1 MGRIIA
7 CVNEKGGV
15 AKTTTVKNVAVG
27 LSMEGKR
34 VLAIDLD
41 PSASLSKS
49 LGVDSASVQEKGT
62 ICNILDY
69 CIDCEEIPDGCGVVK
84 HQEEGID
91 IITSSRHLRAYESK
105 LMETMQRELVLQRY
119 VYSIRDNY
127 DYILIDCLAGLG
139 IFVTNALFCADA
151 LIIPVEPQFLAAS
164 AMQNLFVNIAQVR
177 KLNGTNRKPEIL
189 GGLFSKVRTNTNN
202 DKAVMDRLKNT
213 SSTGVRYFSTYIPHL
228 VAFSESD
235 AVQQSI
241 YKYAKNSAAAMI
253 YTDLVKEILEIE
265 ENR

>member
-1 MGRIIA
+1 MGKIIA

-15 AKTTTVKNVAVG
+15 AKTTTVKNVAIG
-27 LSMEGKR
+27 LAMKGKK

-49 LGVDSASVQEKGT
+49 LGLNAAKERGT
-62 ICNILDY
+62 ICDILDY
-69 CIDCEEIPDGCGVVK
+69 CIDCEKVPDDIGIVR
-84 HQEEGID
+84 QDEGID
-91 IITSSRHLRAYESK
+91 MITSSRDLRVYESK
-105 LMETMQRELVLQRY
+105 LQEAMQRELVIQRY
-119 VYSIRDNY
+119 VYSIRDKY

-151 LIIPVEPQFLAAS
+151 LIIPVEPQFLAAV

-177 KLNGTNRKPEIL
+177 KLNGTNKRPEIL

-202 DKAVMDRLKNT
+202 DKFVMEQLKKTTNA
-213 SSTGVRYFSTYIPHL
+213 GVKYFDTYIPHL

-235 AVQQSI
+235 AAHQSI
-241 YKYAKNSAAAMI
+241 YKYSKNSAAAMI
-253 YTDLVKEILEIE
+253 YSDLVNEILEIE
-265 ENR
+265 EE

>member
-1 MGRIIA
+1 MGKIIA
-7 CVNEKGGV
+7 CMNEKGGV

-27 LSMEGKR
+27 LAMEGKK

-49 LGVDSASVQEKGT
+49 LGVNSTEEKGT

-69 CIDCEEIPDGCGVVK
+69 SIDCEEIPDGCGIV

-119 VYSIRDNY
+119 VYSIRDKY
-127 DYILIDCLAGLG
+127 DYIFIDCLAGLG

-177 KLNGTNRKPEIL
+177 KLNGTHRRPEIL

-202 DKAVMDRLKNT
+202 DKFVMEKLKKT
-213 SSTGVRYFSTYIPHL
+213 SGAGVNYFNTYIPHL

-235 AVQQSI
+235 AARQSI

-253 YTDLVKEILEIE
+253 YSDLVKEILEIE

>member
-1 MGRIIA
+1 MGKIIA
-7 CVNEKGGV
+7 CMNEKGGV
-15 AKTTTVKNVAVG
+15 AKTTTVKNASVG
-27 LSMEGKR
+27 FAMEGKK

-49 LGVDSASVQEKGT
+49 LGVSPAEEKGT
-62 ICNILDY
+62 ICSILDY
-69 CIDCEEIPDGCGVVK
+69 SIDCEEIPDGCGIV

-91 IITSSRHLRAYESK
+91 IITSSRHMRAYESK

-119 VYSIRDNY
+119 VYSIRDKY

-177 KLNGTNRKPEIL
+177 KLNGTHRRPEIL

-202 DKAVMDRLKNT
+202 DKFVMEKLKKT
-213 SSTGVRYFSTYIPHL
+213 SGTGIKYFNTYIPHL

-235 AVQQSI
+235 AACQSI
-241 YKYAKNSAAAMI
+241 YRYAKNSAAAMI
-253 YTDLVKEILEIE
+253 YSDLVKEILEIE
-265 ENR
+265 KNG